1 MEINIRN
8 NDDFITLD
16 VAEDAFTEMIQRDQ
30 EERSAEAGHPV
41 DARTPQEIIDDLNR
55 DDYNSW
61 HQHNRQDR
69 QTSNISLEA
78 YNEHG
83 NQADIATFGADRAWE
98 LMELSRAI
106 NRVVKGLPPR
116 QRQVYQLVVEENL
129 SVTEVAPIM
138 GISKAA
144 VSTLLGKIREKVA
157 QEISEQG
164 LNK

>member
-8 NDDFITLD
+8 NDQLVTLEIPEGDFTQ
-16 VAEDAFTEMIQRDQ
+16 MIQRDQ
-30 EERSAEAGHPV
+30 QERAAAKGHPV
-41 DARTPQEIIDDLNR
+41 EPRTPQEIMDDLNR
-55 DDYNSW
+55 ADYNGW

-106 NRVVKGLPPR
+106 NRVVTDLPPR
-116 QRQVYQLVVEENL
+116 QLQAYQLVVEEGL

-157 QEISEQG
+157 TEIAEQG

>member
-1 MEINIRN
+1 MEITIRDN
-8 NDDFITLD
+8 GNLITLD
-16 VAEDAFTEMIQRDQ
+16 IPEGDFTEMIKRDQ
-30 EERSAEAGHPV
+30 EERATEAGHPV
-41 DARTPQEIIDDLNR
+41 EPRTAQAIIDELNR
-55 DDYNSW
+55 KDYNGW

-69 QTSNISLEA
+69 QTANISLEA

-83 NQADIATFGADRAWE
+83 NQADIATHSADRSWE

-106 NRVVKGLPPR
+106 NRVVADLPPR
-116 QRQVYQLVVEENL
+116 QLQAYQLVVEENL
-129 SVTEVAPIM
+129 SVTEAAPIM

-157 QEISEQG
+157 KEISEQG

>member
-1 MEINIRN
+1 MEITIRD
-8 NDDFITLD
+8 NDNLITLD
-16 VAEDAFTEMIQRDQ
+16 IPEGDFTEMIRRDQ
-30 EERSAEAGHPV
+30 ETRAAEAGHPV
-41 DARTPQEIIDDLNR
+41 EPRTPQVIIDELNR
-55 DDYNSW
+55 KDYNGW

>member
-1 MEINIRN
+1 MQIHIRN

-16 VAEDAFTEMIQRDQ
+16 VPEDAFTQMIQRDQ
-30 EERSAEAGHPV
+30 EERATEAGHPV
-41 DARTPQEIIDDLNR
+41 EPRSPQEIIDDLNR
-55 DDYNSW
+55 DDYNNW

-69 QTSNISLEA
+69 QTSNTSLEA

-83 NQADIATFGADRAWE
+83 NQADIATYGADRAWE

-106 NRVVKGLPPR
+106 NRVVADLPPR
-116 QRQVYQLVVEENL
+116 QLEAYQLVVEENL
-129 SVTEVAPIM
+129 SVTEVAPMM

-157 QEISEQG
+157 KEISEQG

>member
-1 MEINIRN
+1 MEITIRD
-8 NDDFITLD
+8 NDNLIALD
-16 VAEDAFTEMIQRDQ
+16 VPEGEFTEMIQRDQ
-30 EERSAEAGHPV
+30 EERAAEAGHPV
-41 DARTPQEIIDDLNR
+41 GPRSPQEIIDELNR
-55 DDYNSW
+55 KDYNGW
-61 HQHNRQDR
+61 HRHNRQDR

-83 NQADIATFGADRAWE
+83 NQADIATFGAYRPWE

-106 NRVVKGLPPR
+106 NRMVKDLPPR
-116 QRQVYQLVVEENL
+116 QLQAYQQIVEENL

-144 VSTLLGKIREKVA
+144 VSTLLGKIRVKVA

>member
-8 NDDFITLD
+8 NDQLVTLEIPEGDFTQ
-16 VAEDAFTEMIQRDQ
+16 MIQRDQ
-30 EERSAEAGHPV
+30 QERAAAKGHPV
-41 DARTPQEIIDDLNR
+41 EPRTPQEIMDDLNR
-55 DDYNSW
+55 ADYNGW

-98 LMELSRAI
+98 LMELGRAI
-106 NRVVKGLPPR
+106 NRVVASLPPR
-116 QRQVYQLVVEENL
+116 QLEAYQLVVEENL
-129 SVTEVAPIM
+129 SMTEAGEVMGVT
-138 GISKAA
+138 KNA
-144 VSTLLGKIREKVA
+144 VSILLGKVREKVA
-157 QEISEQG
+157 QEISDLG

>member
-1 MEINIRN
+1 MEITIRD
-8 NDDFITLD
+8 NDNLITLD
-16 VAEDAFTEMIQRDQ
+16 IPEGDFTEMIRRDQ
-30 EERSAEAGHPV
+30 ETRAAEAGHPV
-41 DARTPQEIIDDLNR
+41 EPRTAQVIIDELNR
-55 DDYNSW
+55 KEYNGW

-83 NQADIATFGADRAWE
+83 NQADIATHGADRSWE

-106 NRVVKGLPPR
+106 NRVVADLPPR
-116 QRQVYQLVVEENL
+116 QLQAYQLVVEENH